1 MTATAKAAARP
12 GAIGSLRAGLKL
24 ATMVAW
30 LGLSLLLYYIWNL
43 LPTPNPWPRR
53 FLRGLGWLAGARVR
67 RAGEPLRRGA
77 VLLANH
83 QSWLDIPVLAGASG
97 AAFVA
102 HAGLAESALL
112 KWLCEMNDTVFVART
127 ERGTVAAQ
135 VAQVRDAL
143 SENGALAIFPEGTTS
158 DGSVL
163 LPFKSA
169 LLSALDPPPAG
180 IAVQPVWLDYGREA
194 AEIAW
199 VGEEHGVANFLRIL
213 AQRRPFPVTL
223 HFLAPFDPAAAGDRK
238 AIAQEARKRIARRMQ
253 TGYPSGR

>member
-1 MTATAKAAARP
+1 M
-12 GAIGSLRAGLKL
+12 L
-24 ATMVAW
+24 VW
-30 LGLSLLLYYIWNL
+30 LGLSLALYYAWKL
-43 LPTPNPWPRR
+43 VPVANPWPRR

-67 RAGEPLRRGA
+67 CSGEPLRRGA

-83 QSWLDIPVLAGASG
+83 QSWLDIPILAGASG
-97 AAFVA
+97 TAFVA

-169 LLSALDPPPAG
+169 LLSALDPPHRG

-199 VGEEHGVANFLRIL
+199 IGDEHGVANFLKIL
-213 AQRRPFPVTL
+213 ARPRPFRVTL
-223 HFLAPFDPAAAGDRK
+223 HFLAPFDPAAAGGRK
-238 AIAQEARKRIARRMQ
+238 AIAHEARERIARSMQ

>member
-1 MTATAKAAARP
+1 MTAIAEAP
-12 GAIGSLRAGLKL
+12 GRLGTIGGLRAGLKL
-24 ATMVAW
+24 AAMVVW
-30 LGLSLLLYYIWNL
+30 LGACLLLYYAWKV
-43 LPTPNPWPRR
+43 LPGSNPWPRR

-67 RAGEPLRRGA
+67 CVGEPLRRGA

-83 QSWLDIPVLAGASG
+83 QSWLDIPILAGVSG
-97 AAFVA
+97 TAFVA

-127 ERGTVAAQ
+127 ERGSIAGQ
-135 VAQVRDAL
+135 VAQVREAL
-143 SENGALAIFPEGTTS
+143 SESGALAIFPEGTTT
-158 DGSVL
+158 DGGRL

-213 AQRRPFPVTL
+213 ARPHPFTVTA
-223 HFLAPFDPAAAGDRK
+223 HFLAPFDPASVGDRK
-238 AIAQEARKRIARRMQ
+238 AIARESRERVARVMR
-253 TGYPSGR
+253 TGYPIGG